1 MQLKKSCAL
10 LLSAF
15 MMFSSTSIPASAETA
30 TYALNEGVAPAYEY
44 ANTAESML
52 YISSNTAECI
62 SRCTSSSD
70 IVQITVEQTLQKFW
84 GLWVWNDVDGASWT
98 STEHGSSIYLMSN
111 KSGLTSGTYR
121 VKSVFTLTSSSGK
134 TETITIYSEEKTI
147 S

>member
-1 MQLKKSCAL
+1 MRFKKSIAV

-15 MMFSSTSIPASAETA
+15 MVFSSVSIPVSAEMT
-30 TYALNEGVAPAYEY
+30 TSVSNEGIAPAYEY

-52 YISSNTAECI
+52 NISSNSAECI
-62 SRCTSSSD
+62 SNCIGSSD
-70 IVQITVEQTLQKFW
+70 VVQITVEHTLQKYW

-98 STEHGSSIYLMSN
+98 KTRNGSSISAVN
-111 KSGLTSGTYR
+111 TKSGLSSGKYR

-134 TETITIYSEEKTI
+134 TETITTYSVEETI